1 MSARIAL
8 PAWALCLLVLGG
20 CATRP
25 QPYDYTE
32 FTKAKPVTL
41 LVLPPVND
49 SPDVKATAAVW
60 SHAALPLAEAG
71 YYVLPVTLV
80 DETLRQNGV
89 DSPTAAQSIAY
100 DKLRDYF
107 GADAAVYI
115 KVKRYGSSYT
125 VLVSETVV
133 QAEARIVDLR
143 TGTLLWEG
151 TAQASSAEGQ
161 QSQGSLIALLVVAVV
176 QQIMSTATDA
186 SYGYAAIASSR
197 LLGNPRFNGVLAGP
211 RSPNYGKV
219 PANP

>member
-1 MSARIAL
+1 MAL
-8 PAWALCLLVLGG
+8 PPMALSLLVLSG
-20 CATRP
+20 CASRP
-25 QPYDYTE
+25 QPYDYAE
-32 FTKAKPVTL
+32 FSKARPVTL
-41 LVLPPVND
+41 LVLPPLND

-60 SHAALPLAEAG
+60 SNAALPLAESG

-89 DSPTAAQSIAY
+89 DSPTAAQSIAF

-115 KVKRYGSSYT
+115 KVKRYGSTYA

-143 TGTLLWEG
+143 TGLLLWEG
-151 TAQASSAEGQ
+151 SAQASSAEQQ
-161 QSQGSLIALLVVAVV
+161 QSQGGLIGLLVVAVL

-186 SYGYAAIASSR
+186 SFGYAAIASSR
-197 LLGNPRFNGVLAGP
+197 LLGNPRYNGVLAGP
-211 RSPNYGKV
+211 RSPNFGKV
-219 PANP
+219 PAIP